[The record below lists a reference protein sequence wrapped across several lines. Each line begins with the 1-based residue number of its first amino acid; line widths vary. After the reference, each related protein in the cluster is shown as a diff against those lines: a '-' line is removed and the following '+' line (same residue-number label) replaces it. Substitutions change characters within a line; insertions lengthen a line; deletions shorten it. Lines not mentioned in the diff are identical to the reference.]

1 MKKMSRIFIGVCL
14 LGVFAFT
21 TSCKKNEEKT
31 SFQVTMPQITE
42 EMDGRMYIEFPS
54 KISKWELGDQIMVY
68 NLNPETPAQSK
79 AVTFTAIA
87 LTANGG
93 ETARFEEDEE
103 IGEVMGDY
111 YRFFYPASAAS
122 GVLEDNKEE
131 FVIAPTQNYRQVDM
145 LQDDGTYQPVATVDL
160 DAVKMACSKPV
171 TDHFAFEPITG
182 VLRLRVTNSNKA
194 VSSIVVT
201 DNTFNLSGNVSM
213 NLFEI
218 KEETKNQLNAILDS
232 YKAGGDWEAAAAAMR
247 ANLGYSSWNTGK
259 TMTLNCAEPVQLT
272 TSGETWFYI
281 ALRPQ
286 ALGNGYTVR
295 FNFSDGTYQD
305 VVMPAN
311 PEKCIKPSVIKNATI
326 TL

>member
-21 TSCKKNEEKT
+21 TSCKKNENKT

-42 EMDGRMYIEFPS
+42 EMDGRMYIDLGTMM
-54 KISKWELGDQIMVY
+54 SKWELGDQIMVY

-87 LTANGG
+87 LTANDG

-111 YRFFYPASAAS
+111 YRFFYPASAVS

-131 FVIAPTQNYRQVDM
+131 FVIAPTQNYREVN
-145 LQDDGTYQPVATVDL
+145 GSATVDL

-171 TDHFAFEPITG
+171 TDQFAFEPITG
-182 VLRLRVTNSNKA
+182 VLRLKLKGTKA

-201 DNTFNLSGNVSM
+201 DNSFNLSGTVSM
-213 NLFEI
+213 NIYNI
-218 KEETKNQLNAILDS
+218 KEETKDEMNAILDS
-232 YKAGGDWEAAAAAMR
+232 YKAGEDWEAAAAEMR

-259 TMTLNCAEPVQLT
+259 TMTLNCAEPVQLNNT
-272 TSGETWFYI
+272 DFTSFFM

-295 FNFSDGTYQD
+295 VNFSDGTYQE
-305 VVMPAN
+305 VVKEAN
-311 PEKCIKPSVIKNATI
+311 PAKCIKPSVIKKVEIAF
-326 TL
+326 